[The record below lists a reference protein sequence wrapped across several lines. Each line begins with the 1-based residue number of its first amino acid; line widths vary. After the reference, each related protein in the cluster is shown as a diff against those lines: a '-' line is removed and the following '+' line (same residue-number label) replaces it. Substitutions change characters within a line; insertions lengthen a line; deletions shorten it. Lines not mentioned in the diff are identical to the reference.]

1 MCLKDKSGVCSA
13 KELYPKP
20 LNRGAG
26 IGPAENEKRRDRI
39 MWKKGLFVLSVA
51 VVFVLGTSPAMGQD
65 TIKLGGLFNLTG
77 GMSSIDAP
85 GLNGAKLKA
94 KLLNEKGGVIG
105 KKIEVIGYDTKTD
118 QKDTAIQAK
127 KALSDGVAAGLGY
140 GDTTFVMAAAPA
152 FQAKGVPFVTS
163 GATHPELPKWVGN
176 YMFMVPFGD
185 DDQSYAIAEYTFNKL
200 KARNVV
206 VWTDNSMDFTKAL
219 SKFFKERFIQLGGK
233 VIVEDFFMMGDKD
246 FSAQIARLKNAQPKA
261 DAVFISAIPNE
272 AGLTVKQIREAGL
285 ALPIVSGDGFDT
297 ELVVTVPGD
306 KLANGVYFSTH
317 TYREDPRPEVL
328 AFVAAYKKE
337 YGKDPE
343 NAFAALGFDAV
354 GLIADAIQRAGSAEG
369 KALQKALAA
378 TKGYKAVTGEITYAR
393 PSGVPVKGVSIISV
407 QGSKYKVEEVWFPK
421 H

>member
-1 MCLKDKSGVCSA
+1 
-13 KELYPKP
+13 
-20 LNRGAG
+20 
-26 IGPAENEKRRDRI
+26 
-39 MWKKGLFVLSVA
+39 MWKKCMGVLCVA
-51 VVFVLGTSPAMGQD
+51 VFIVMATQPVFGQD
-65 TIKLGGLFNLTG
+65 TIKLGALFNLTG

-94 KLLNEKGGVIG
+94 KLINDAGGVLG
-105 KKIEVIGYDTKTD
+105 KKLEVIGYDTKTD
-118 QKDTAIQAK
+118 QKDTATQAR
-127 KALSDGVAAGLGY
+127 KALSDGVVAGLGY

-163 GATHPELPKWVGN
+163 GATHPELPKWVGDF
-176 YMFMVPFGD
+176 MFMAPFGD
-185 DDQSYAIAEYTFNKL
+185 DDQSYAIADYTFNKI

-219 SKFFKERFIQLGGK
+219 SKFFKERFLQLGGK
-233 VIVEDFFMMGDKD
+233 IILEDFFMMGDKD
-246 FSAQIARLKNAQPKA
+246 FSAQIARLKSAQPKA

-306 KLANGVYFSTH
+306 KLANDVYFSTH
-317 TYREDPRPEVL
+317 TYREDTRPEVL
-328 AFVAAYKKE
+328 AFIEAYKKE
-337 YGKDPE
+337 YGREPE

-354 GLIADAIQRAGSAEG
+354 GLIADAIKRAGSTDG
-369 KALQKALAA
+369 KAMRNALAA

-407 QGSKYKVEEVWFPK
+407 HNGRYKVEEVWFPK
-421 H
+421 Y